1 LHILEIEKRAFAKGD
16 KASKQAERR
25 RLLVFGVCHLKEF
38 IGRTLKQACG
48 RAASWRSTNA
58 VDAAAAYNDMV
69 WAVLDANISTAIISS
84 IMASDADAL
93 QPASQDED
101 ADGNQ
106 VCFVA
111 DAL

>member
-1 LHILEIEKRAFAKGD
+1 
-16 KASKQAERR
+16 
-25 RLLVFGVCHLKEF
+25 
-38 IGRTLKQACG
+38 
-48 RAASWRSTNA
+48 
-58 VDAAAAYNDMV
+58 MV

>member
-1 LHILEIEKRAFAKGD
+1 MRRRTTN

-25 RLLVFGVCHLKEF
+25 RLLVSCVCHLKF
-38 IGRTLKQACG
+38 IGRTLKQARG

-69 WAVLDANISTAIISS
+69 WAVLDANISTAIICS
-84 IMASDADAL
+84 IMGSDADAL